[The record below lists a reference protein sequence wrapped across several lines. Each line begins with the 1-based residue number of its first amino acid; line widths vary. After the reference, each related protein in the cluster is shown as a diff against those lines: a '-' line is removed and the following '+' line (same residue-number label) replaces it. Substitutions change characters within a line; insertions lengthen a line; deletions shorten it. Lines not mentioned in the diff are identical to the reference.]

1 MAAAALV
8 GRSGECAAL
17 NRLLSEVRDGA
28 SRSLVLRGDP
38 GIGKSVLLDYVT
50 ASAAGFLVIR
60 VTGVESEMEFAFA
73 ALQLACTPLLK
84 HLDQLPA
91 PQADALRVAFG
102 LCSGDP
108 PDRFLVGLGVLGL
121 AAEEAAAQPVLCIVD
136 DAQWID
142 QTSLQA
148 LAVMARRLYG
158 ESVGV
163 IFAARGAAVRGELTG
178 FHELVLRGLAEVDAR
193 ELLASVVPD
202 RLDERVRDRII
213 AEAAGNPLA
222 LVEFSREITEAGELA
237 GGFGVS
243 PWVTRPLADR
253 VAERYLARVTGL
265 PAATRRLLLVAA
277 AEPLGDPGLLS
288 LSGAVLGLSI
298 ADLAPAEAAGLVRL
312 DTHVAFRHPLVRSA
326 IYRSAPVADRQAA
339 HAALAEVTDPG
350 QDPDHRA
357 WHRAQATFGP
367 DEAAAADLEQ
377 SANRALGRGGPAAA
391 AAFLERSAALSPE
404 PAERARRHLAAA
416 QPKYD
421 AGSPREAAELLAAAQ
436 AGPLNELQRA
446 RADQLAARIATV
458 VGGAGDAPRLLLSAA
473 ARLAPRDAGLARR
486 AYLDAFMSAFVTGGS
501 TRTSWQEVG
510 WAARGAPAPA
520 GPRQA
525 SDQLLDGL
533 AAQAVDGYAAGLP
546 ALREALRTLA
556 GGSASLPGTEMVSIL
571 WLGCRVA
578 MNLWE
583 DEAFVAL
590 AGRMVAVAR
599 GTGTVLEYPSA
610 LGMAAT
616 ASLLTGDLA
625 AAAASIDQLDAAI
638 AVTRGIPAAHGRLAL
653 VAWQGRAEGA
663 AMRTPADADAEAG
676 RRDDGVAGQDRASD
690 LGVAAYTTAL
700 LNNARGQYAQAAAA
714 ASTVIGR
721 TDQLGYT
728 LWALPELAEAAAR
741 SGDPVL
747 AAEAVAL
754 LGQTTGPSGTD
765 LARGIHARSRALTC
779 DGEQAE
785 ELYAEALTTLDR
797 TRAKP
802 HLARAHLLYGEW
814 LRREKRKTDA
824 RVQLRTARE
833 MFAAMGADG
842 FARRAERELAVTG
855 ERIRKRGVR
864 SAVELTVQEA
874 QIARLVADGYSN
886 PVIAAELFISPRTVE
901 YHLHKIFGK
910 LEITARGQLARA
922 LAGR

>member
-8 GRSGECAAL
+8 GRSAECAAL
-17 NRLLSEVRDGA
+17 DRLLGAVRNGA
-28 SRSLVLRGDP
+28 SQCLVLRGDP
-38 GIGKSVLLDYVT
+38 GAGKSVLLDYL
-50 ASAAGFLVIR
+50 AAAAAGFLVIR

-73 ALQLACTPLLK
+73 ALQQACTPLLK
-84 HLDQLPA
+84 HLDQIPG
-91 PQADALRVAFG
+91 PQADALRAAFG
-102 LCSGDP
+102 LSRGGP

-121 AAEEAAAQPVLCIVD
+121 AAEEAAAQPLLCIID

-142 QTSLQA
+142 RTSLQA

-163 IFAARGAAVRGELTG
+163 VFAARSEAVRGELAG
-178 FHELVLRGLAEVDAR
+178 FDELILPGLAEPDAR
-193 ELLASVVPD
+193 ELLARVVPD

-222 LVEFSREITEAGELA
+222 LVEFSREITEAGDLA

-265 PAATRRLLLVAA
+265 PLATRRLLLIAA
-277 AEPLGDPGLLS
+277 AEPLGDPLL
-288 LSGAVLGLSI
+288 LRLAGGRLGLGTG
-298 ADLAPAEAAGLVRL
+298 DLAPAEAAGLVRL
-312 DTHVAFRHPLVRSA
+312 GAHVAFRHPLVRSA

-339 HAALAEVTDPG
+339 HSALAEVTDPQ

-357 WHRAQATFGP
+357 WHRAQATFGH
-367 DEAAAADLEQ
+367 DESAAADLEQ

-391 AAFLERSAALSPE
+391 AAFLERAAALSPE

-421 AGSPREAAELLAAAQ
+421 AGSPREAADLLAAAQ
-436 AGPLNELQRA
+436 AGPLDEVQRA

-458 VGGAGDAPRLLLSAA
+458 IGGAGDAPRLLLSAA
-473 ARLAPRDAGLARR
+473 ARLTPRDPGLARR

-510 WAARGAPAPA
+510 WAARQAPPPS
-520 GPRQA
+520 GPLAA
-525 SDQLLDGL
+525 SDLLLEGL
-533 AAQAVDGYAAGLP
+533 AAQAVDGYPAGLP
-546 ALREALRTLA
+546 ALRAALRTLA
-556 GGSASLPGTEMVSIL
+556 SGSVELPGTEMVSIL
-571 WLGCRVA
+571 WLACRVA
-578 MNLWE
+578 MNLWD
-583 DEAFVAL
+583 DEAFVVM
-590 AGRMVAVAR
+590 AGRMVAASR

-616 ASLLTGDLA
+616 ANLLTGDLA
-625 AAAASIDQLDAAI
+625 AAAAHVERLDAAI
-638 AVTRGIPAAHGRLAL
+638 AVTGGIPAVHGRLAL
-653 VAWQGRAEGA
+653 AAWQGRPGA
-663 AMRTPADADAEAG
+663 AASEAS
-676 RRDDGVAGQDRASD
+676 RRDDGVPGQDRASG

-700 LNNARGQYAQAAAA
+700 LGNGGGHYADAAAA

-728 LWALPELAEAAAR
+728 LWALPELVEAAAR
-741 SGDPVL
+741 SGDPAL
-747 AAEAVAL
+747 AAEAAAL
-754 LGQTTGPSGTD
+754 LDQTALPSATD
-765 LARGIHARSRALTC
+765 WALGIRARSRALIS

-785 ELYAEALTTLDR
+785 DFYTEALSRLGR
-797 TRAKP
+797 TRVKP
-802 HLARAHLLYGEW
+802 QLARAHLVYGEW
-814 LRREKRKTDA
+814 LRRAKRKIDA

-833 MFAAMGADG
+833 MFDAMGADG
-842 FARRAERELAVTG
+842 FAQRAERELAATG
-855 ERIRKRGVR
+855 ERIRKRDVR
-864 SAVELTVQEA
+864 PAMELTAQEA
-874 QIARLVADGYSN
+874 QIARLVADGSSN
-886 PVIAAELFISPRTVE
+886 PEVAAELFISPRTVE

-910 LEITARGQLARA
+910 LDITSRGQLARA
-922 LAGR
+922 LAAR